1 MTIQTTTLTRIFSYG
16 GMALPDPGKSLSLEE
31 VRDVYSAA
39 YPELV
44 SACIEGPEKHGD
56 NLIYTFK
63 KGVGTKG

>member
-1 MTIQTTTLTRIFSYG
+1 MAIQTTTLTRSFSYG
-16 GMALPDPGKSLSLEE
+16 GMTLPDPGKSLSLEE
-31 VRDVYSAA
+31 VRDVYAAA

-44 SACIEGPEKHGD
+44 SASIEGPEKRGD